1 MAYSPEPSYA
11 HGTIPKIGILLIN
24 LGTPEAPTA
33 AALRPYLKE
42 FLSDSRV
49 IEIPRFVWWP
59 ILNLIILNTRPK
71 KSAEKYAQI
80 WTQDGSPLLVHTQNQ
95 AKLLQG
101 YLGERTRTP
110 IVVDY
115 AMRYGSPSVES
126 VLEKLKSQGCDR
138 ILVIPLYPQ
147 YAASSTASALDAV
160 YASLGKMRNLPA
172 LRVIKH
178 YHDDSGYIAA
188 LAQSIND
195 YWMQNGRP
203 DKLVMSFHGVPRF
216 SLDKGDPY
224 HCECQKTGRLL
235 AEQLGLQPEQYM
247 LTFQSRFGRA
257 EWLKPYTQATL
268 EDLGRNGTQRVDV
281 VCPGFVADCLETLEE
296 IAMECRSA
304 FLTSGGKEF
313 HYIPCLNERPDWI
326 RALTDI
332 TLDNL
337 SGWLVNDPA
346 QGKQNA
352 EQSRTRALG
361 LGAKN

>member
-1 MAYSPEPSYA
+1 MAYSPEPTYT
-11 HGTIPKIGILLIN
+11 HGTIPKVGILLIN

-33 AALRPYLKE
+33 GALRPYLKE
-42 FLSDSRV
+42 FLSDPRV
-49 IEIPRFVWWP
+49 IEIPRLVWWP

-80 WTQDGSPLLVHTQNQ
+80 WTNEGSPLLSHTEKQT
-95 AKLLQG
+95 KLLQG

-110 IVVDY
+110 MVVDF
-115 AMRYGSPSVES
+115 AMRYGTPSVDS
-126 VLEKLKSQGCDR
+126 VLKKMTAQGCDR

-147 YAASSTASALDAV
+147 YASSSTATALDAV
-160 YASLGKMRNLPA
+160 FASFAQMRNQPA
-172 LRVIKH
+172 LRTIKH
-178 YHDDSGYIAA
+178 YHDHPGYIAA

-235 AEQLGLQPEQYM
+235 AEQLGLKPEQYV

-268 EDLGRNGTQRVDV
+268 ENLGKSGTRRVDV

-296 IAMECRSA
+296 IAMECRRA
-304 FLTSGGKEF
+304 FLAKGGKEF

-332 TLDNL
+332 ALANL
-337 SGWLVNDPA
+337 GAWLVNDPA
-346 QGKQNA
+346 QLTQAA
-352 EQSRTRALG
+352 ELSHNRALG
-361 LGAKN
+361 LGAHH